1 MKLIG
6 TATSV
11 EEAIANEQA
20 GMDMVI
26 AQGSEAGGHRGSFT
40 YVAGDQVPLVG
51 TMSLVP
57 QIVDAVNIPV
67 IAAGGI
73 MDARGLIASMVLGAK
88 G

>member
-26 AQGSEAGGHRGSFT
+26 AQGSEAGGH
-40 YVAGDQVPLVG
+40 GDHLHMLQVIKYLWLVQCHWCHK
-51 TMSLVP
+51 L
-57 QIVDAVNIPV
+57 
-67 IAAGGI
+67 
-73 MDARGLIASMVLGAK
+73 
-88 G
+88 